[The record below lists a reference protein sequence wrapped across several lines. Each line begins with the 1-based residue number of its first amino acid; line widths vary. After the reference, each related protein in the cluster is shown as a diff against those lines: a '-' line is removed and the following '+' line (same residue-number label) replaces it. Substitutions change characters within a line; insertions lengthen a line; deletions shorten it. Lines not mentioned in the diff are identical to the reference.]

1 MAMDIS
7 KTLRRSLAELRS
19 ERTRLDQQI
28 SAIETALGALGG
40 RGGRGRAASGK
51 PRQRRPMNP
60 AARKALSQRMR
71 AYWAKRRAAKGAP
84 GKRAAKAAAS

>member
-7 KTLRRSLAELRS
+7 KTLRRSLTELRN

-28 SAIETALGALGG
+28 SAIETALGTLGG
-40 RGGRGRAASGK
+40 RGGRAASGK

-71 AYWAKRRAAKGAP
+71 AYWAKRRAAKGAQ

>member
-7 KTLRRSLAELRS
+7 KTLRRSLAELRG

-28 SAIETALGALGG
+28 SAIETALGALG
-40 RGGRGRAASGK
+40 RGGRGRTASGM

-71 AYWAKRRAAKGAP
+71 AYWAKRRAAKAAQ
-84 GKRAAKAAAS
+84 GKRTSKAAAS

>member
-7 KTLRRSLAELRS
+7 KTLRRSLADLRS
-19 ERTRLDQQI
+19 ERMRLDQQI

-40 RGGRGRAASGK
+40 RGGRGRTASGV
-51 PRQRRPMNP
+51 PRKRRPMNP

-71 AYWAKRRAAKGAP
+71 AYWAKRRAAKGAQN
-84 GKRAAKAAAS
+84 KRAAKAAS

>member
-7 KTLRRSLAELRS
+7 KTLRRSLTELRS

-40 RGGRGRAASGK
+40 RGGRAASGK

-71 AYWAKRRAAKGAP
+71 AYWAKRRAAKGAQ

>member
-7 KTLRRSLAELRS
+7 KTLRRSLTELRS

-28 SAIETALGALGG
+28 SAIETALGAL
-40 RGGRGRAASGK
+40 GGRGRAASGK

-71 AYWAKRRAAKGAP
+71 AYWAKRRAAKGAQ